1 MVSQPHEIGDP
12 APDHV
17 SYHLPLKAREIHSSL
32 SSSWRHPVST
42 VGDSIYLQF
51 VEVDTA
57 NERGSPS

>member
-1 MVSQPHEIGDP
+1 MVSQPHEIGHP
-12 APDHV
+12 ALDHV
-17 SYHLPLKAREIHSSL
+17 ADHLPLRAHEIHSTL